1 MKDADGNIVDDTI
14 DRDAEEAFVS
24 GGTVTLPDDATNVWI
39 KSDNTLDNAS
49 GKLTIQYWYSLDG
62 KQWSKLGDEQGPLTY
77 DWSLSHFKGV
87 SNRLVQLRQGEYGGY
102 VDFDTMT

>member
-1 MKDADGNIVDDTI
+1 M
-14 DRDAEEAFVS
+14 
-24 GGTVTLPDDATNVWI
+24 TLPDDATNVWI

-77 DWSLSHFKGV
+77 DWSLSHFKGYRIACSITPRRIRV
-87 SNRLVQLRQGEYGGY
+87 VMSILI
-102 VDFDTMT
+102 TMT